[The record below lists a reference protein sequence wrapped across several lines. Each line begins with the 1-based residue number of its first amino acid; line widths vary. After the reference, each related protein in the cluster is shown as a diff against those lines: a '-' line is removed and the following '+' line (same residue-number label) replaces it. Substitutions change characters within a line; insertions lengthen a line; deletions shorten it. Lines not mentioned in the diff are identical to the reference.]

1 MNILYHKMM
10 LKLSDGVARRIS
22 KFLKRFGPAVWPA
35 QKALKD
41 FIAEKKPW
49 IGACFT

>member
-10 LKLSDGVARRIS
+10 LKLSDGVALRIS

-35 QKALKD
+35 QKD
-41 FIAEKKPW
+41 FIAEKKTW
-49 IGACFT
+49 IGDCFT